1 MESPWGC
8 VFYDRMQLSISENS
22 LLLKKKKNIMTE
34 NCVMQFWKTNELK
47 KITQSEFASRQPP
60 WIGMSGTIRTIPT
73 IWLIYY
79 SYYTSN

>member
-22 LLLKKKKNIMTE
+22 LLFKKKIMTE
-34 NCVMQFWKTNELK
+34 NCMMQFWKTKELK
-47 KITQSEFASRQPP
+47 KMTQSEFASRQPP
-60 WIGMSGTIRTIPT
+60 WIGTSGTIRTIPT

-79 SYYTSN
+79 SSYTSN